1 MKEILWSKIIQ
12 DYRDHITNHNLRNKT
27 AKQLQEENISSC
39 RTCYPA
45 KGSPQIAFLTFFSVA
60 SRNLL
65 AQSYTSRTVALFKQ
79 VLANLREEKE
89 LTGGILEIINEL
101 LTTLVYKHPPTL
113 TERGAAIFIGLL
125 IQQTEGFE
133 RAPTSGELAAL
144 IFQFTIISKDE
155 DLKELIGTLKF
166 IKAKDW
172 STHKTPEPPKQPIDS
187 GTPDSGISSW
197 NTFNISETTP
207 GINAIGL
214 NEEENPWKL
223 PDTGKL
229 ISPPGTPNN
238 ESQTPK
244 GEELEDLLKD
254 YPSPDRPLKDLFVG
268 TSNLRFGPD
277 PLRPL
282 SERIPVLPTFPTW
295 ESTDDTYY
303 YNLLR
308 NKRPGKRK
316 VTFGQTITTPPSNL
330 LSGGQTRYQNRY
342 QTRNNDSPE
351 KSPDDDDDDDEN
363 NTPPPNHQP
372 NQPPNRPP
380 PPPPPPPPIQN
391 MNDGNNPPDGGQN
404 NIMAQVLTALAAA
417 LGNLQP
423 ALAQAPRE
431 QNIAQ
436 VPKFYGY
443 GNEDPT
449 EWAKRF
455 DAACLTNNWRLNR

>member
-45 KGSPQIAFLTFFSVA
+45 KGSPSIAFLTFFSVA

-65 AQSYTSRTVALFKQ
+65 AQSYTSRIVALFKQ
-79 VLANLREEKE
+79 VLANLKKERE
-89 LTGGILEIINEL
+89 LTRGIIEIINEL
-101 LTTLVYKHPPTL
+101 LTTLVYKAPSTL
-113 TERGAAIFIGLL
+113 TEREAAIFIGSL

-133 RAPTSGELAAL
+133 RALTSGELAAL
-144 IFQFTIISKDE
+144 ISQYTIIPREK
-155 DLKELIGTLKF
+155 DLKEPIGILKF
-166 IKAKDW
+166 VKASNW
-172 STHKTPEPPKQPIDS
+172 STHKTPEPLKELIDS
-187 GTPDSGISSW
+187 GTPDSRTSPW

-207 GINAIGL
+207 GINAIRL
-214 NEEENPWKL
+214 NEKNPWKP

-229 ISPPGTPNN
+229 ISPPGTPNT
-238 ESQTPK
+238 ESQTSK
-244 GEELEDLLKD
+244 GEELEDLLKN
-254 YPSPDRPLKDLFVG
+254 YLPPERPLKNLNEG
-268 TSNLRFGPD
+268 TSNLRFGSDREED
-277 PLRPL
+277 PFIKPL
-282 SERIPVLPTFPTW
+282 SERILILPTFPTW

-308 NKRPGKRK
+308 KKEPAKRK

-330 LSGGQTRYQNRY
+330 LSGKQLRYQTRYQ
-342 QTRNNDSPE
+342 TRSNNSSE
-351 KSPDDDDDDDEN
+351 ELPDDDDDDDDDDN
-363 NTPPPNHQP
+363 NPPPNRQPNRSP
-372 NQPPNRPP
+372 NQPPPP
-380 PPPPPPPPIQN
+380 SPPLIQN
-391 MNDGNNPPDGGQN
+391 MNDGNNPPDGRQN
-404 NIMAQVLTALAAA
+404 NIMVQALTALAAA

-423 ALAQAPRE
+423 TPAQVPRE

-443 GNEDPT
+443 GNENPV

-455 DAACLTNNWRLNR
+455 DAACLTNN

>member
-1 MKEILWSKIIQ
+1 MKEILWSEIIQ
-12 DYRDHITNHNLRNKT
+12 NYRDHITNHNLRNKT
-27 AKQLQEENISSC
+27 AKQLQEENIGSC

-45 KGSPQIAFLTFFSVA
+45 KGSPPIAFLTFFSVA

-89 LTGGILEIINEL
+89 LTGGIIEIINEL
-101 LTTLVYKHPPTL
+101 LTTLVYKAPPTL
-113 TERGAAIFIGLL
+113 TERGAAIFIETL

-133 RAPTSGELAAL
+133 RAPTSGELASL
-144 IFQFTIISKDE
+144 ISQFTIIPKEE
-155 DLKELIGTLKF
+155 DLEQPIGTPKF
-166 IKAKDW
+166 IKASNW
-172 STHKTPEPPKQPIDS
+172 STHKTPELPKQPIDS
-187 GTPDSGISSW
+187 GTPDSGTSPW
-197 NTFNISETTP
+197 NTFNIPETTP

-214 NEEENPWKL
+214 NEEENPWKP

-229 ISPPGTPNN
+229 ISPPGTPNT

-244 GEELEDLLKD
+244 GDEVEDLLKN
-254 YPSPDRPLKDLFVG
+254 YPPPDEPLKNPFVG

-303 YNLLR
+303 YNLLK
-308 NKRPGKRK
+308 NKGPGKRK

-330 LSGGQTRYQNRY
+330 LSGGQTRYQTRY
-342 QTRNNDSPE
+342 QTRNNNSPE
-351 KSPDDDDDDDEN
+351 ESPDDDDDDDDDDN
-363 NTPPPNHQP
+363 NNPPPNRQP
-372 NQPPNRPP
+372 DQPPLRPP
-380 PPPPPPPPIQN
+380 PPPPPIN
-391 MNDGNNPPDGGQN
+391 MNDGNDGGNNGGQN
-404 NIMAQVLTALAAA
+404 NIMAQALMALAAA

-423 ALAQAPRE
+423 APAQAPRE

-436 VPKFYGY
+436 VSKFHGY
-443 GNEDPT
+443 GNEDPA
-449 EWAKRF
+449 E
-455 DAACLTNNWRLNR
+455 